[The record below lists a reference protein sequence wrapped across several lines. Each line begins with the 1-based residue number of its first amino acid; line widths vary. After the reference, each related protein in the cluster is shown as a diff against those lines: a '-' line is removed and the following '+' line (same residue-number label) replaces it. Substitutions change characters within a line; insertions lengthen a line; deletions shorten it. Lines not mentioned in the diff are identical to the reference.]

1 MIQDSVINILNYT
14 KYSIMSWTD
23 EKVSILKDLWG
34 KGQTA
39 SEIAEI
45 IGGVSRNAVIGKAHR
60 LNLSAKIKTRS
71 KISHNNSGT
80 SQNNNTLKK
89 GGRKNRFRSLLLDND
104 FEPAKNLQLE
114 DLNENTC
121 KYMEGHPD
129 EKDSSFCGRKTIEK
143 FSYCPLHLMI
153 VFQPKGKKDEVVD
166 KDNEVPKFIEKKVK
180 SA

>member
-1 MIQDSVINILNYT
+1 
-14 KYSIMSWTD
+14 MSWTE
-23 EKVSILKDLWG
+23 EKVNKLKDLWG

-39 SEIAEI
+39 SQIAEI

-71 KISHNNSGT
+71 SISHNNTETPS
-80 SQNNNTLKK
+80 NNNIIKK
-89 GGRKNRFRSLLLDND
+89 SGRKQRFRSLLLDKN
-104 FEPAKNLQLE
+104 FEPARNLKLE
-114 DLNENTC
+114 DLNEQTC

-129 EKDSSFCGRKTIEK
+129 EKDSSFCGRKTVEK

-153 VFQPKGKKDEVVD
+153 VFQPKGKKEEVVD
-166 KDNEVPKFIEKKVK
+166 KDDEVPRFIEKKVK

>member
-1 MIQDSVINILNYT
+1 
-14 KYSIMSWTD
+14 MSWTE
-23 EKVSILKDLWG
+23 EKVNKLKDLWG

-39 SEIAEI
+39 SQIAEI

-60 LNLSAKIKTRS
+60 LNLSAIIKTRS
-71 KISHNNSGT
+71 TTTQNNSL
-80 SQNNNTLKK
+80 NTLSSNYNSKRTS
-89 GGRKNRFRSLLLDND
+89 RKHKFRSLLLDKN

-114 DLNENTC
+114 DLSEDTC

-129 EKDSSFCGRKTIEK
+129 EKGSSFCGRKTIEK

-153 VFQPKGKKDEVVD
+153 VFQPKGKKDEVIE
-166 KDNEVPKFIEKKVK
+166 KEEEVPKFIEKKVK

>member
-1 MIQDSVINILNYT
+1 
-14 KYSIMSWTD
+14 MSWTD
-23 EKVSILKDLWG
+23 EKVNKLKDLWG

-39 SEIAEI
+39 SQIAEI

-60 LNLSAKIKTRS
+60 LNLSAKIKIRS
-71 KISHNNSGT
+71 QT
-80 SQNNNTLKK
+80 FQNNTGSLKLNNNNIKKNT
-89 GGRKNRFRSLLLDND
+89 RKNRFKSLLLDKN
-104 FEPAKNLQLE
+104 FEAAKNLQLE
-114 DLNENTC
+114 ELSENTC

-129 EKDSSFCGRKTIEK
+129 EKTSSFCGRKTVEK

-166 KDNEVPKFIEKKVK
+166 KEDGVPKFIEKKIK

>member
-1 MIQDSVINILNYT
+1 
-14 KYSIMSWTD
+14 MSWTD
-23 EKVSILKDLWG
+23 EKVNKLKDLWG

-39 SEIAEI
+39 SQISEI

-71 KISHNNSGT
+71 SFSQNNSGAT
-80 SQNNNTLKK
+80 SSNLNNVKK
-89 GGRKNRFRSLLLDND
+89 GSKKNRFKSLLLDKN

-114 DLNENTC
+114 DLNEHTC

-129 EKDSSFCGRKTIEK
+129 EENSSFCGRKTVEK

-153 VFQPKGKKDEVVD
+153 VFQPKGKKEEVVE
-166 KDNEVPKFIEKKVK
+166 KDEEVPKFIEKKIK
-180 SA
+180 TA

>member
-1 MIQDSVINILNYT
+1 
-14 KYSIMSWTD
+14 MSWTD
-23 EKVSILKDLWG
+23 EKVNKLKDLWG

-39 SEIAEI
+39 SQIAEI

-71 KISHNNSGT
+71 SVTQNNLGTISSNNNSF
-80 SQNNNTLKK
+80 KK
-89 GGRKNRFRSLLLDND
+89 GSRKHRFRSLLLSKD

-114 DLNENTC
+114 ELNDQTC

-129 EKDSSFCGRKTIEK
+129 EKGSSFCGRKTVEK
-143 FSYCPLHLMI
+143 FSYCPLHLMV
-153 VFQPKGKKDEVVD
+153 VFQPKGKKDEIVEND
-166 KDNEVPKFIEKKVK
+166 EDVPKFIEKKVK

>member
-1 MIQDSVINILNYT
+1 MCIRDR
-14 KYSIMSWTD
+14 SWTE
-23 EKVSILKDLWG
+23 EKVNKLKDLWG

-39 SEIAEI
+39 SQIAAI

-71 KISHNNSGT
+71 SISQNTVITN
-80 SQNNNTLKK
+80 SQNNGEFKK
-89 GGRKNRFRSLLLDND
+89 GSRKNRFRSLLLDKN
-104 FEPAKNLQLE
+104 FEAAKNLQLE

-129 EKDSSFCGRKTIEK
+129 EKDSSFCGRKTVEK

-153 VFQPKGKKDEVVD
+153 VFQPKGKKDEVID
-166 KDNEVPKFIEKKVK
+166 KDEEVPQFIEKKVK

>member
-1 MIQDSVINILNYT
+1 
-14 KYSIMSWTD
+14 MSWTD
-23 EKVSILKDLWG
+23 EKVNKLKDLWG

-39 SEIAEI
+39 SQIAEI

-60 LNLSAKIKTRS
+60 LNLSAKIKTRAS
-71 KISHNNSGT
+71 I
-80 SQNNNTLKK
+80 SQNKSAGVLQSNNILKK
-89 GGRKNRFRSLLLDND
+89 GSRKQKFRSLLLDKS

-114 DLNENTC
+114 DLNESTC

-153 VFQPKGKKDEVVD
+153 VFQPKGKKEDMVD
-166 KDNEVPKFIEKKVK
+166 KDEEVPKFIEKKVK
-180 SA
+180 TA

>member
-1 MIQDSVINILNYT
+1 
-14 KYSIMSWTD
+14 MSWTE
-23 EKVSILKDLWG
+23 EKVNKLKDLWG

-39 SEIAEI
+39 SQIAAI

-71 KISHNNSGT
+71 SISQNTVNT
-80 SQNNNTLKK
+80 NSQNNSEFKK
-89 GGRKNRFRSLLLDND
+89 GSRKNRFRSLLLDKN
-104 FEPAKNLQLE
+104 FEAAKNLQLE

-129 EKDSSFCGRKTIEK
+129 EKDSSFCGRKTVEK

-153 VFQPKGKKDEVVD
+153 VFQPKGKKDEVID
-166 KDNEVPKFIEKKVK
+166 KDEEVPQFIEKKVK